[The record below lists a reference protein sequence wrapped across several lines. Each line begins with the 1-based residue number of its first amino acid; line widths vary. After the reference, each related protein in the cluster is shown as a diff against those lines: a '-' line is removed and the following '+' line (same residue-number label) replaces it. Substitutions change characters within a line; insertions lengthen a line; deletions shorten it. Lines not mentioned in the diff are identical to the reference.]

1 VSGDARVNGDA
12 LLSGRARVGGDSHV
26 FGGTWEVPPLQI
38 QGTKWSL
45 NMASKTVLRIGC
57 LMHKIPFWLEQY
69 REIGKRNG
77 ATEAELRE
85 YLLYIE
91 LAAKL
96 YL

>member
-1 VSGDARVNGDA
+1 
-12 LLSGRARVGGDSHV
+12 
-26 FGGTWEVPPLQI
+26 
-38 QGTKWSL
+38 
-45 NMASKTVLRIGC
+45 
-57 LMHKIPFWLEQY
+57 MHKIPVWLEQY

-96 YL
+96 YGLQGGDAG